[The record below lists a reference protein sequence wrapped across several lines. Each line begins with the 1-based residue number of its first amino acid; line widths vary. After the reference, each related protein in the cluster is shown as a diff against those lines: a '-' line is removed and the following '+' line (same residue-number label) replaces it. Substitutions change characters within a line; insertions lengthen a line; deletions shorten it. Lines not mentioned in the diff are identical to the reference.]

1 MRKRTFANRA
11 FPKNARPAAFGF
23 VSFWGQWPSLALLWC
38 VAAMPGFAQNLTGY
52 WQGVSYQ
59 PTGGSTDCYPVTIYL
74 VQNGNSLSG
83 TSYTYIDGTP
93 YFAEMTATGSVN
105 GTAVNY
111 SETKITDKN
120 DAPGFEWCLGYGN
133 LTYDPATETL
143 EGRLLGVTES
153 GWPCEEAYLEVY
165 RLQILS
171 PLMFC
176 EAGQHTLTVEGQSVQ
191 WFADPDLKNP
201 IGTGNSITR
210 SIQQT
215 TVFYVTQTTQ
225 FCSTP
230 SPAAEVRVVISDLAF
245 VAVTA
250 TQPTCL
256 SPGALDAAAA
266 GSTPPIEFGLNS
278 GAFQPSGSFQNLP
291 PGDYSLRIRD
301 GNGCERAQK
310 LTLAAPQNFTVNAV
324 PTPADC
330 GQANGSA
337 AANVVGSGTFEFV
350 WSNGTRA
357 QLIEN
362 VAAGTYTVT
371 VSETDG
377 SGCTASATA
386 EILNG
391 SSAPVVGLNARQTTC
406 GAANGEIQTNIF
418 GGTQPYLFKWS
429 TGAATKDLSDVPPGN
444 YGLTV
449 TDADGCSDTAFV
461 EIQNSAL
468 MQAWFASDSVSIAFG
483 EQVPLLFQTN
493 IADSLLARTDWS
505 PPTGLSCADCPKPLA
520 SPSQP
525 TTYTLTLTD
534 AGGCTAS
541 ASFTVALA
549 KPEQLNVFIPNAFSP
564 DDDGVNDRFE
574 VFLGEGLTFKKM
586 QVFDRWGN
594 MVFESENPSNT
605 WDGKHG
611 GRPRAAEVFVYLF
624 SYVENWRKL
633 ERKVSG
639 NVTVVH

>member
-1 MRKRTFANRA
+1 MRKRTFTNRA
-11 FPKNARPAAFGF
+11 FPKAARPVARRF
-23 VSFWGQWPSLALLWC
+23 VNFFTRISSALLLWC
-38 VAAMPGFAQNLTGY
+38 SMPLLGFAQNLTGY

-93 YFAEMTATGSVN
+93 YFAEMTAIGSVN
-105 GTAVNY
+105 GNAVNY
-111 SETKITDKN
+111 TETKITDKN

-143 EGRLLGVTES
+143 EGKLFGVTES

-165 RLQILS
+165 RLQILG
-171 PLMFC
+171 PLTFC
-176 EAGQHTLTVEGQSVQ
+176 EGDQHTLTVEGQNVQ

-210 SIQQT
+210 NIQQT
-215 TVFYVTQTTQ
+215 TTFYVTQTTQ

-245 VAVTA
+245 VAATV

-256 SPGALDAAAA
+256 SPGALDATAA
-266 GSTPPIEFGLNS
+266 GSIPPIEFSLNS

-301 GNGCERAQK
+301 GNGCERAQ
-310 LTLAAPQNFTVNAV
+310 TFSLAAPQNFSVSIAPV
-324 PTPADC
+324 PADC
-330 GQANGSA
+330 GQTNGSA
-337 AANVVGSGTFEFV
+337 TANVNGTGNFEFE

-371 VSETDG
+371 VSEANG
-377 SGCTASATA
+377 SGCTASATI
-386 EILNG
+386 EILNA
-391 SSAPVVGLNARQTTC
+391 SSAPVISLNASPTAC
-406 GAANGEIQTNIF
+406 GAANGEIKTDIF

-429 TGAATKDLSDVPPGN
+429 TGGATKDLFNMSPGS

-461 EIQNSAL
+461 EVGESVL
-468 MQAWFASDSVSIAFG
+468 LDAWFPADSVLIAIG
-483 EQVPLLFQTN
+483 EQTLLAFQTN
-493 IADSLLARTDWS
+493 VADSLIAQTEWS
-505 PPTGLSCADCPKPLA
+505 PAVGLSCANCPKPFA

-525 TTYTLTLTD
+525 TTYILTLTD
-534 AGGCTAS
+534 TRGCTAS
-541 ASFTVALA
+541 ASVTVALA
-549 KPEQLNVFIPNAFSP
+549 EPERLNLFIPNAFSP

-574 VFLGEGLTFKKM
+574 VFLGEGLTFQKM

-594 MVFESENPSNT
+594 MVFESQNPADS

-611 GRPRAAEVFVYLF
+611 SRVRAAEVFVYVF
-624 SYVENWRKL
+624 SYIENWRKL
-633 ERKVSG
+633 ERKISG
-639 NVTVVH
+639 NVTVMR